1 MKPPCAWRLMTPR
14 PFTAARPRFGKR
26 WRRENVSFRSLCGRR
41 LPKVSK
47 ATRALAADLI
57 TMTFSAVGKQF
68 SEAPR
73 TLSEIETYADAMAD
87 MFCAYL
93 RALEHG

>member
-1 MKPPCAWRLMTPR
+1 
-14 PFTAARPRFGKR
+14 
-26 WRRENVSFRSLCGRR
+26 
-41 LPKVSK
+41 
-47 ATRALAADLI
+47 
-57 TMTFSAVGKQF
+57 MTFSAVGKQF